1 MEDMISQPY
10 GRENKQK
17 MFNVHWEKNY
27 IFGEITIL
35 KDYNNL
41 QGYIQ
46 NLFGTI
52 SEICKQS
59 SQIGR

>member
-17 MFNVHWEKNY
+17 MFNVCWGKNY
-27 IFGEITIL
+27 ILGEITIL
-35 KDYNNL
+35 RDYNNL

-52 SEICKQS
+52 
-59 SQIGR
+59 